1 MQAAVSLDNWAQ
13 VAKISHTLQAALRLF
28 GGEALDL
35 AVALQ
40 ERCKQQRAS
49 ESRLLF
55 EKFVQEL
62 ENVFTE
68 TTGFLRGN

>member
-1 MQAAVSLDNWAQ
+1 
-13 VAKISHTLQAALRLF
+13 LQAALRLF

-40 ERCKQQRAS
+40 ERCKQNRAS

-55 EKFVQEL
+55 EKFVQAV

-68 TTGFLRGN
+68 TQEFLRGN